1 MWSEAPTAGL
11 GRTKGVSRGRYFR
24 LPGCWRASTRQDL
37 EGGAQKRRQPA
48 QQEGEIIAGGGE
60 HGVGAIAVKAL
71 EVIAVQ
77 SVLGLQMADDR
88 LDCGAAFHLA
98 ADLG

>member
-1 MWSEAPTAGL
+1 VLAGIDTAGP
-11 GRTKGVSRGRYFR
+11 GRRRAKATPASAAGGRNYSR
-24 LPGCWRASTRQDL
+24 
-37 EGGAQKRRQPA
+37 
-48 QQEGEIIAGGGE
+48 GGE

-88 LDCGAAFHLA
+88 LDRGAAFHLA